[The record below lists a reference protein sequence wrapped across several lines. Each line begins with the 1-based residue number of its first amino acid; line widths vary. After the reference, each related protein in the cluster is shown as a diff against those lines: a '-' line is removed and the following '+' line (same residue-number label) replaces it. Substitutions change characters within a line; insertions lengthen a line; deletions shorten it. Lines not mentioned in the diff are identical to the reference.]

1 MKTQT
6 GIWIDGSKA
15 IIVDLREG
23 KEHVSQIEAEIENR
37 IHHFDEGQKGSFM
50 GGAHINHEKTFD
62 ERKKHQID
70 DYLKDVMNKVSQSDE
85 IYIFGPG
92 EIKSVLNKHF
102 QENHLLASK
111 VKSVDTAD
119 SMTDNQII
127 AKVVD
132 FYSDAKHL

>member
-102 QENHLLASK
+102 QENHLLAPK